1 MPHHKRQPSIRT
13 TLGELTAAY
22 YEAALAELKDA
33 ALAARVA
40 QQMVRDAVRR
50 GHAFAHR

>member
-1 MPHHKRQPSIRT
+1 MPHTKRSPSIRT
-13 TLGELTAAY
+13 TVGELTAAY

-33 ALAARVA
+33 VLAARVA

-50 GHAFAHR
+50 GHVLATR